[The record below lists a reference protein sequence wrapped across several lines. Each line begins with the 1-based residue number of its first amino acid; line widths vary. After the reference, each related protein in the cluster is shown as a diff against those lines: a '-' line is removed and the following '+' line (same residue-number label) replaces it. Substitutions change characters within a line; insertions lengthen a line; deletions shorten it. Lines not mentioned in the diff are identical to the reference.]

1 MNFEIILFLVHALI
15 VLGKPAHQDEGMSF
29 TVKHSGM
36 KKKKRFPFKKKFL
49 YFLDDTE
56 LGNAQSYLKISTRT
70 SLESDFFAKKCIPTV

>member
-36 KKKKRFPFKKKFL
+36 KKKKKVSIQ
-49 YFLDDTE
+49 E
-56 LGNAQSYLKISTRT
+56 EV
-70 SLESDFFAKKCIPTV
+70 SLFFR

>member
-36 KKKKRFPFKKKFL
+36 KKNSFHSRR
-49 YFLDDTE
+49 
-56 LGNAQSYLKISTRT
+56 S
-70 SLESDFFAKKCIPTV
+70 FFIF

>member
-36 KKKKRFPFKKKFL
+36 KKKNSFHSRR
-49 YFLDDTE
+49 
-56 LGNAQSYLKISTRT
+56 S
-70 SLESDFFAKKCIPTV
+70 FFIF

>member
-36 KKKKRFPFKKKFL
+36 KKKKVSIQ
-49 YFLDDTE
+49 E
-56 LGNAQSYLKISTRT
+56 EV
-70 SLESDFFAKKCIPTV
+70 SLFFR

>member
-36 KKKKRFPFKKKFL
+36 KKKIVSIQ
-49 YFLDDTE
+49 E
-56 LGNAQSYLKISTRT
+56 EV
-70 SLESDFFAKKCIPTV
+70 SLFFR

>member
-36 KKKKRFPFKKKFL
+36 KKKKFPFKKKFL

-56 LGNAQSYLKISTRT
+56 LGNAQSYLKIFTRT
-70 SLESDFFAKKCIPTV
+70 SLESDFFAKKCIPIV

>member
-36 KKKKRFPFKKKFL
+36 KKKKFPFKKKFL
-49 YFLDDTE
+49 YFF
-56 LGNAQSYLKISTRT
+56 R
-70 SLESDFFAKKCIPTV
+70 